1 MIVLLESKLTK
12 LEVSLKRTDRIKNST
27 LSCLLMQL
35 QKQVELKKQY
45 FKNKNLIV
53 YVNHV
58 LLGFYLC
65 QSRIHKYYGFNSA

>member
-1 MIVLLESKLTK
+1 ML
-12 LEVSLKRTDRIKNST
+12 
-27 LSCLLMQL
+27 L

-65 QSRIHKYYGFNSA
+65 QSRIYKYYGFNNAQLKIAQIIKSIKNFKIWSYYLFIRFIIRFV